1 METEEKQLNA
11 YSISNLITI
20 SDYAKLRGV
29 TIQTIYKWIAEKNI
43 KTVDLLG
50 KQYIDKST
58 AIK

>member
-29 TIQTIYKWIAEKNI
+29 TRQTIYNWITEKNI

-58 AIK
+58 ASK

>member
-1 METEEKQLNA
+1 METEEKQLTT

-29 TIQTIYKWIAEKNI
+29 TRQTIYNWIAEKNI